1 MIGPGFNIQ
10 NDTFIAPDQSE
21 NDGLE
26 ESEGGV
32 GRSRV
37 FDFTICTVQ
46 CSLGDWNE
54 QRSAAR

>member
-32 GRSRV
+32 GPV
-37 FDFTICTVQ
+37 P
-46 CSLGDWNE
+46 SL
-54 QRSAAR
+54 

>member
-10 NDTFIAPDQSE
+10 NDTFIAPPDQSE

-32 GRSRV
+32 GPV
-37 FDFTICTVQ
+37 P
-46 CSLGDWNE
+46 SL
-54 QRSAAR
+54 